1 MNKRH
6 YKVIFSRV
14 LNQLVVVSELVK
26 SQGKAQSENMSSVQ
40 AKTGLF
46 STALSLNPIHFSL
59 MLALGFVFLSPS
71 VQAED
76 MAIRAD
82 KSAPGNQQPTVL
94 QTGNGIPQV
103 NIQAPSQAGVSRNQ
117 YSQFDVAEKGAVLNN
132 ARKAYQTQMA
142 GWVQGNPNL
151 ARGEAKVILN
161 EVNSANPSRL
171 KGYVEV
177 AGKKADVV
185 IANPSG
191 IQCDG
196 CGVIN
201 AGRTTLTT
209 GKAEVENGE
218 LKGYR
223 VKGGKVTVGQ
233 KGMDNSQSDYTDII
247 AEKAEIKGGVWSKKG
262 IKVTTGKNNI
272 DRTNDSVVYVG
283 DKNSDKAESTSNTQG
298 ENQGYSVDV
307 GQLGGM
313 YAEKIH
319 LVDNGQGLGVR
330 NAGHI
335 GAAAGDVKI
344 DSQGKVVNSGTISS
358 TQQAELRA
366 KKTIENTGKIETK
379 QGNVSLRSQANVAQH
394 GSIVSRQ
401 GGISVQAK
409 DNLTQTGETV
419 VKGNVTYQAKNI
431 EASKGALIAAGVTA
445 QETTKG
451 ETRSL
456 DSQSAQGASIMLS
469 AENSVSSKAQHLASG
484 QINAKA
490 GTLDLSE
497 SQSTADSIALQ
508 STYSPLNLKQATLYS
523 EGNTTLISPDAILA
537 ENTNLNAGHFVI
549 DTAQLN
555 NKKSSWIQRGKEAF
569 SLNLKKGLDNTQGK
583 IAAEGLIS
591 IQSPLIQNNQGVI
604 WSNQGVKLNTNAGH
618 IESQSGYL
626 FGKNSLDIST
636 STLNNQKGEMLGGQ
650 VLLTA
655 QQVNNEDGKL
665 IAGNRADLSVNQF
678 NNQRGIVYSQGELSL
693 KTENLHNQDGIISS
707 VSRATLLAN
716 DLNNLKGVIQGES
729 DLTIQ
734 TQNLNNTQ
742 GDISAK
748 TAAISSAAINNAQG
762 VISSQDLTLSGTNLN
777 NKGGIVQSVNST
789 LNLTTMDNEAEGDK
803 GSLVS
808 ATNRLVLNVTNV
820 NNKNTKAKQ
829 DTPTQGI
836 QTANLVMNADHVE
849 NQSGGIY
856 VGKSANLTINQSLDN
871 QKGEI
876 LSTGRV
882 DIVNPDLTLVVNN
895 ALGTIES
902 VIGTTLQ
909 AKTLVDEGSIITK
922 GDLGIELND
931 SFTLNKAFGVG
942 NNLTFKTKG
951 DFVNNSNLVVGNSAS
966 VEGSTIQNSANAEIS
981 SINTRIQTNKLN
993 NFGLI
998 DGDTTVI
1005 KANDVNNIGTARI
1018 YGGHLAIQANN
1029 LNNLENAD
1037 GTAATIAARERLDLG
1052 VGNLVNRNHSLIM
1065 SLGNIYIGGQL
1076 NENNQATGYANS
1088 IDNGS
1093 ATIEALGSGWIKTHH
1108 LLNQDLHLKL
1118 GKKVEKEQ
1126 INEYSLGSDSHR
1138 YRGGVDGYYN
1148 LNNGSRNPNS
1158 YFQLNNGTRI
1168 EGFGWKEWRYTRT
1181 TTTSTIEHQDPAK
1194 ILIGGELHLSGED
1207 LNNKQSQIFV
1217 GQKLLLDD
1225 KVFTQSTN
1233 ERLSG
1238 AISKLDND
1246 DIHGTIDITDEGQ
1259 FVQEYKVRRKRGRKG
1274 HHHYHN
1280 YSDFT
1285 DVHPTQDFSF
1295 GLKLLTIAE
1304 PVEKTGATVD
1314 GKSDFQGVSV
1324 AEKTPLNTD
1333 LNAHRVN
1340 LDSITS
1346 GVVKNKDDLG
1356 IKTHLPN
1363 INLPQASLYK
1373 INPAASGQFLVET
1386 DPRFTQRSKWL
1397 SSDYMFKQI
1406 HNDPKNILKRLGDG
1420 FYEQRLVNEQIN
1432 QLTGRRFLQGYSSD
1446 YEQYKALMDNGAQY
1460 ATKLN
1465 LIPGVALTAEQ
1476 MKQLTSDM
1484 VWMVKREV
1492 TLKDGTKTEVLA
1504 PQVYVVGRNADIDS
1518 RGAVISANDVI
1529 IDTQGDVKNS
1539 GVISGRNLTHL
1550 SANNIENTGGTLQGR
1565 DLYMLAKNRINNLG
1579 GSLNAMDNLVGI
1591 AKTINIESSLSE
1603 TADNDRFKH
1612 KSINRVASINV
1623 GDKNNQGQV
1632 SLHAKEDMTFK
1643 GAKVDV
1649 KGQANFHANNK
1660 LSLGTVETE
1669 NKQHYIKNSNNYYK
1683 LEQRNEVGSEFNIEG
1698 DARFVG
1704 KNSVEMSGVS
1714 SVSNGTMS
1722 VLSEGDINI
1731 RESRR
1736 QESLSEATKWTKR
1749 GVFQSKGETRRHN
1762 HNYDIAQG
1770 STLDADKIYIHSNKG
1785 NVNIQG
1791 SNAVAENGLV
1801 VKANNID
1808 IREAEN
1814 RVYSDDYYQ
1823 KKRSGALTG
1832 GGIGITFGSQRRTAE
1847 DNQTKLYAQGSQV
1860 GSLNGNTT
1868 MIADNNY
1875 RQTASTV
1882 SAVKGDVNI
1891 LAKKV
1896 QIKAADDKYETNNK
1910 QTFQQKGLNI
1920 AITSPVLSAIQGVQG
1935 AVQSTKQVGASKH
1948 DRVNA
1953 MAAANAG
1960 FDAYRAGDSV
1970 MKAGKSIQ
1978 DFMDSGNVDSVIGVQ
1993 ITYGQQK
2000 NESRTHI
2007 EGNTAAKSKVNAG
2020 GKVNIGATGAGKDS
2034 NILIEGSD
2042 VSGKQG
2048 TFLSADNQVIV
2059 KAVEQ
2064 NHKERS
2070 TNKSSGFNAGVAIK
2084 VGSGV
2089 AAGFTLGGNYGKG
2102 YGNGDETT
2110 YVASHVGDSQSKTVI
2125 NAGGDV
2131 TLAGSQVKGKRV
2143 ELDAEN
2149 LNIESLQD
2157 KSRYHGKQMNVSGSV
2172 TVGYGFSAGGS
2183 FNKSKINADH
2193 ASVNE
2198 QAGIYAGD
2206 EGYDINV
2213 NKHTD
2218 LKGALIT
2225 STQKA
2230 EEDGKNHFSTGSLTH
2245 SDIENHSNHSG
2256 SSFGVSGSV
2265 SANFETPFGK
2275 DGQAQ
2280 SGVQAKN
2287 AEGQP
2292 LYRDANGKETTVKTD
2307 NPILAAG
2314 WDSVETTHSVGF
2326 GYDKDSQ
2333 SSTTK
2338 SGINT
2343 KNIEIRDTST
2353 QESLTGKTVNETIS
2367 AIKTDITL
2375 DSAQSQSG
2383 KLENRFN
2390 KDDVQKE
2397 LDIQRS
2403 VTEKFDQTRQG
2414 IKDELLKIADAKRA
2428 EAVEIRRNNRGEDG
2442 KTGYNTDESLKLEEQ
2457 ADTWERVSLVTDLV
2471 LGGVYG
2477 WGNSTALKYTGSA
2490 AVGTPMTRT
2499 AFSPEQIWLE
2509 KCKQDSLYCADHNM
2523 DGTLRPKEN
2532 DKKAQIGYKRQIFDI
2547 SELKPSDLNNV
2558 ITISNNGIFNPF
2570 DDALKN
2576 AIKQN
2581 KWDTNKEGV
2590 VVVYNRPT
2598 GNIISEMLYAAYD
2611 KTNDLLGGR
2620 LPLTTAE
2627 KANVKLYDYAKQ
2639 NGYQIDLS
2647 NHSRGGLTASVA
2659 LQYANRNGLTNI
2671 PIRESR
2677 FFGTATN
2684 VQSYKNNLVE
2694 NNGGYIYKDKN
2705 GNWQS
2710 SDGTEVKSAVHKAD
2724 FVGNK
2729 WNLGLT
2735 GFNNTTGGACLF
2747 CYSHSSYYAE
2757 IPSEKLV
2764 DDNGNPIDLRGIIV
2778 PESNQAKNKY
2788 LKDFKDIWGSAD
2800 INLSLPKVITY
2811 SGDKKHE

>member
-1 MNKRH
+1 
-6 YKVIFSRV
+6 
-14 LNQLVVVSELVK
+14 
-26 SQGKAQSENMSSVQ
+26 
-40 AKTGLF
+40 
-46 STALSLNPIHFSL
+46 
-59 MLALGFVFLSPS
+59 
-71 VQAED
+71 
-76 MAIRAD
+76 
-82 KSAPGNQQPTVL
+82 
-94 QTGNGIPQV
+94 
-103 NIQAPSQAGVSRNQ
+103 
-117 YSQFDVAEKGAVLNN
+117 
-132 ARKAYQTQMA
+132 
-142 GWVQGNPNL
+142 
-151 ARGEAKVILN
+151 
-161 EVNSANPSRL
+161 
-171 KGYVEV
+171 
-177 AGKKADVV
+177 
-185 IANPSG
+185 
-191 IQCDG
+191 
-196 CGVIN
+196 
-201 AGRTTLTT
+201 
-209 GKAEVENGE
+209 
-218 LKGYR
+218 
-223 VKGGKVTVGQ
+223 
-233 KGMDNSQSDYTDII
+233 
-247 AEKAEIKGGVWSKKG
+247 
-262 IKVTTGKNNI
+262 
-272 DRTNDSVVYVG
+272 
-283 DKNSDKAESTSNTQG
+283 
-298 ENQGYSVDV
+298 
-307 GQLGGM
+307 
-313 YAEKIH
+313 
-319 LVDNGQGLGVR
+319 
-330 NAGHI
+330 
-335 GAAAGDVKI
+335 
-344 DSQGKVVNSGTISS
+344 
-358 TQQAELRA
+358 
-366 KKTIENTGKIETK
+366 
-379 QGNVSLRSQANVAQH
+379 
-394 GSIVSRQ
+394 
-401 GGISVQAK
+401 
-409 DNLTQTGETV
+409 
-419 VKGNVTYQAKNI
+419 
-431 EASKGALIAAGVTA
+431 
-445 QETTKG
+445 
-451 ETRSL
+451 
-456 DSQSAQGASIMLS
+456 
-469 AENSVSSKAQHLASG
+469 
-484 QINAKA
+484 
-490 GTLDLSE
+490 
-497 SQSTADSIALQ
+497 
-508 STYSPLNLKQATLYS
+508 
-523 EGNTTLISPDAILA
+523 
-537 ENTNLNAGHFVI
+537 
-549 DTAQLN
+549 
-555 NKKSSWIQRGKEAF
+555 
-569 SLNLKKGLDNTQGK
+569 
-583 IAAEGLIS
+583 
-591 IQSPLIQNNQGVI
+591 
-604 WSNQGVKLNTNAGH
+604 
-618 IESQSGYL
+618 
-626 FGKNSLDIST
+626 
-636 STLNNQKGEMLGGQ
+636 MLGGQ
-650 VLLTA
+650 VLLAA
-655 QQVNNEDGKL
+655 QQVNNEEGKL
-665 IAGNRADLSVNQF
+665 IVGNRADLSVNQF
-678 NNQRGIVYSQGELSL
+678 NNQRGIVYNQGELSL

-777 NKGGIVQSVNST
+777 NKGGIVQSVNAT
-789 LNLTTMDNEAEGDK
+789 LNLTKMDNQSEGDK

-836 QTANLVMNADHVE
+836 QTTNLVINAEHIE

-856 VGKSANLTINQSLDN
+856 AGKSANITVNQSLDN
-871 QKGEI
+871 QQGEI
-876 LSTGRV
+876 LSAGRV

-895 ALGTIES
+895 ALGKIES

-909 AKTLVDEGSIITK
+909 AKTLADEGSIRTK

-966 VEGSTIQNSANAEIS
+966 VEGSTIQNNANAEIS
-981 SINTRIQTNKLN
+981 SINTRIQANKLD

-1018 YGGHLAIQANN
+1018 YGSHLAIQANN
-1029 LNNLENAD
+1029 LNNLENTD

-1065 SLGNIYIGGQL
+1065 SLGDIYIGGKL

-1118 GKKVEKEQ
+1118 GKKVEKER
-1126 INEYSLGSDSHR
+1126 IDEYSLGSDTHR
-1138 YRGGVDGYYN
+1138 YRGGRDGYFYIN
-1148 LNNGSRNPNS
+1148 DGSRSRHS
-1158 YFQLNNGTRI
+1158 YLKLNDGSRI
-1168 EGFGWKEWRYTRT
+1168 AGEGWKRWHYTRT

-1579 GSLNAMDNLVGI
+1579 GALNATDNLVGI

-1801 VKANNID
+1801 IKANNID

-1920 AITSPVLSAIQGVQG
+1920 AITSPVLSAIQAVQG

-2677 FFGTATN
+2677 FYGTATH
-2684 VQSYKNNLVE
+2684 VQDYANQLAHVNGSYRYLDKNNQE
-2694 NNGGYIYKDKN
+2694 KTSNG
-2705 GNWQS
+2705 
-2710 SDGTEVKSAVHKAD
+2710 TVKSAVHYTD
-2724 FVGNK
+2724 FVGRTP
-2729 WNLGLT
+2729 LVGLRSKYIV
-2735 GFNNTTGGACLF
+2735 GGNEPTGGVENTWF
-2747 CYSHSSYYAE
+2747 TYSHSSYFAE
-2757 IPSEKLV
+2757 RPSEYLINEDGKPINNKGIV
-2764 DDNGNPIDLRGIIV
+2764 VAKESAIANEYWEEFKEKWQPTKNNPN
-2778 PESNQAKNKY
+2778 P
-2788 LKDFKDIWGSAD
+2788 
-2800 INLSLPKVITY
+2800 SLPIEVKPQAI
-2811 SGDKKHE
+2811 K

>member
-1 MNKRH
+1 
-6 YKVIFSRV
+6 
-14 LNQLVVVSELVK
+14 
-26 SQGKAQSENMSSVQ
+26 
-40 AKTGLF
+40 
-46 STALSLNPIHFSL
+46 
-59 MLALGFVFLSPS
+59 
-71 VQAED
+71 
-76 MAIRAD
+76 
-82 KSAPGNQQPTVL
+82 
-94 QTGNGIPQV
+94 
-103 NIQAPSQAGVSRNQ
+103 
-117 YSQFDVAEKGAVLNN
+117 
-132 ARKAYQTQMA
+132 
-142 GWVQGNPNL
+142 
-151 ARGEAKVILN
+151 
-161 EVNSANPSRL
+161 
-171 KGYVEV
+171 
-177 AGKKADVV
+177 
-185 IANPSG
+185 
-191 IQCDG
+191 
-196 CGVIN
+196 
-201 AGRTTLTT
+201 
-209 GKAEVENGE
+209 
-218 LKGYR
+218 
-223 VKGGKVTVGQ
+223 
-233 KGMDNSQSDYTDII
+233 
-247 AEKAEIKGGVWSKKG
+247 
-262 IKVTTGKNNI
+262 
-272 DRTNDSVVYVG
+272 
-283 DKNSDKAESTSNTQG
+283 
-298 ENQGYSVDV
+298 
-307 GQLGGM
+307 
-313 YAEKIH
+313 
-319 LVDNGQGLGVR
+319 
-330 NAGHI
+330 
-335 GAAAGDVKI
+335 
-344 DSQGKVVNSGTISS
+344 
-358 TQQAELRA
+358 
-366 KKTIENTGKIETK
+366 
-379 QGNVSLRSQANVAQH
+379 
-394 GSIVSRQ
+394 
-401 GGISVQAK
+401 
-409 DNLTQTGETV
+409 
-419 VKGNVTYQAKNI
+419 
-431 EASKGALIAAGVTA
+431 
-445 QETTKG
+445 
-451 ETRSL
+451 
-456 DSQSAQGASIMLS
+456 
-469 AENSVSSKAQHLASG
+469 
-484 QINAKA
+484 
-490 GTLDLSE
+490 
-497 SQSTADSIALQ
+497 
-508 STYSPLNLKQATLYS
+508 
-523 EGNTTLISPDAILA
+523 
-537 ENTNLNAGHFVI
+537 
-549 DTAQLN
+549 
-555 NKKSSWIQRGKEAF
+555 
-569 SLNLKKGLDNTQGK
+569 
-583 IAAEGLIS
+583 
-591 IQSPLIQNNQGVI
+591 
-604 WSNQGVKLNTNAGH
+604 
-618 IESQSGYL
+618 
-626 FGKNSLDIST
+626 
-636 STLNNQKGEMLGGQ
+636 
-650 VLLTA
+650 
-655 QQVNNEDGKL
+655 
-665 IAGNRADLSVNQF
+665 
-678 NNQRGIVYSQGELSL
+678 
-693 KTENLHNQDGIISS
+693 
-707 VSRATLLAN
+707 
-716 DLNNLKGVIQGES
+716 
-729 DLTIQ
+729 
-734 TQNLNNTQ
+734 
-742 GDISAK
+742 
-748 TAAISSAAINNAQG
+748 
-762 VISSQDLTLSGTNLN
+762 
-777 NKGGIVQSVNST
+777 
-789 LNLTTMDNEAEGDK
+789 
-803 GSLVS
+803 
-808 ATNRLVLNVTNV
+808 
-820 NNKNTKAKQ
+820 
-829 DTPTQGI
+829 
-836 QTANLVMNADHVE
+836 
-849 NQSGGIY
+849 
-856 VGKSANLTINQSLDN
+856 
-871 QKGEI
+871 
-876 LSTGRV
+876 
-882 DIVNPDLTLVVNN
+882 
-895 ALGTIES
+895 
-902 VIGTTLQ
+902 
-909 AKTLVDEGSIITK
+909 
-922 GDLGIELND
+922 
-931 SFTLNKAFGVG
+931 
-942 NNLTFKTKG
+942 
-951 DFVNNSNLVVGNSAS
+951 
-966 VEGSTIQNSANAEIS
+966 
-981 SINTRIQTNKLN
+981 
-993 NFGLI
+993 
-998 DGDTTVI
+998 
-1005 KANDVNNIGTARI
+1005 
-1018 YGGHLAIQANN
+1018 
-1029 LNNLENAD
+1029 
-1037 GTAATIAARERLDLG
+1037 
-1052 VGNLVNRNHSLIM
+1052 
-1065 SLGNIYIGGQL
+1065 
-1076 NENNQATGYANS
+1076 
-1088 IDNGS
+1088 
-1093 ATIEALGSGWIKTHH
+1093 
-1108 LLNQDLHLKL
+1108 
-1118 GKKVEKEQ
+1118 
-1126 INEYSLGSDSHR
+1126 
-1138 YRGGVDGYYN
+1138 
-1148 LNNGSRNPNS
+1148 
-1158 YFQLNNGTRI
+1158 
-1168 EGFGWKEWRYTRT
+1168 
-1181 TTTSTIEHQDPAK
+1181 
-1194 ILIGGELHLSGED
+1194 
-1207 LNNKQSQIFV
+1207 
-1217 GQKLLLDD
+1217 
-1225 KVFTQSTN
+1225 
-1233 ERLSG
+1233 
-1238 AISKLDND
+1238 
-1246 DIHGTIDITDEGQ
+1246 
-1259 FVQEYKVRRKRGRKG
+1259 
-1274 HHHYHN
+1274 
-1280 YSDFT
+1280 
-1285 DVHPTQDFSF
+1285 
-1295 GLKLLTIAE
+1295 
-1304 PVEKTGATVD
+1304 
-1314 GKSDFQGVSV
+1314 
-1324 AEKTPLNTD
+1324 
-1333 LNAHRVN
+1333 
-1340 LDSITS
+1340 
-1346 GVVKNKDDLG
+1346 
-1356 IKTHLPN
+1356 
-1363 INLPQASLYK
+1363 
-1373 INPAASGQFLVET
+1373 
-1386 DPRFTQRSKWL
+1386 
-1397 SSDYMFKQI
+1397 MFKQI

-1579 GSLNAMDNLVGI
+1579 GALNATDNLVGI

-1749 GVFQSKGETRRHN
+1749 GVFQSKGETRRHK

-1801 VKANNID
+1801 IKANNID

-1920 AITSPVLSAIQGVQG
+1920 AITSPVLSAIQAVQG

-2367 AIKTDITL
+2367 AIKTDMTL

-2677 FFGTATN
+2677 FYGTATH
-2684 VQSYKNNLVE
+2684 VQDYANQLAHVNGSYRYLDKNNQE
-2694 NNGGYIYKDKN
+2694 KTSNG
-2705 GNWQS
+2705 
-2710 SDGTEVKSAVHKAD
+2710 TVKSAVHYTD
-2724 FVGNK
+2724 FVGRTP
-2729 WNLGLT
+2729 LVGLRSKYIV
-2735 GFNNTTGGACLF
+2735 GGNEPTGGVENTWF
-2747 CYSHSSYYAE
+2747 TYSHSSYFAE
-2757 IPSEKLV
+2757 RPSEYLINEDGKPINNKGIV
-2764 DDNGNPIDLRGIIV
+2764 VAKESAIANEYWEEFKEKWQPTKNNPN
-2778 PESNQAKNKY
+2778 P
-2788 LKDFKDIWGSAD
+2788 
-2800 INLSLPKVITY
+2800 SLPIEVKPQAI
-2811 SGDKKHE
+2811 K

>member
-1 MNKRH
+1 M
-6 YKVIFSRV
+6 
-14 LNQLVVVSELVK
+14 
-26 SQGKAQSENMSSVQ
+26 
-40 AKTGLF
+40 
-46 STALSLNPIHFSL
+46 
-59 MLALGFVFLSPS
+59 
-71 VQAED
+71 
-76 MAIRAD
+76 
-82 KSAPGNQQPTVL
+82 
-94 QTGNGIPQV
+94 
-103 NIQAPSQAGVSRNQ
+103 
-117 YSQFDVAEKGAVLNN
+117 
-132 ARKAYQTQMA
+132 
-142 GWVQGNPNL
+142 
-151 ARGEAKVILN
+151 
-161 EVNSANPSRL
+161 
-171 KGYVEV
+171 
-177 AGKKADVV
+177 
-185 IANPSG
+185 
-191 IQCDG
+191 
-196 CGVIN
+196 
-201 AGRTTLTT
+201 
-209 GKAEVENGE
+209 
-218 LKGYR
+218 
-223 VKGGKVTVGQ
+223 
-233 KGMDNSQSDYTDII
+233 
-247 AEKAEIKGGVWSKKG
+247 
-262 IKVTTGKNNI
+262 
-272 DRTNDSVVYVG
+272 
-283 DKNSDKAESTSNTQG
+283 
-298 ENQGYSVDV
+298 
-307 GQLGGM
+307 
-313 YAEKIH
+313 
-319 LVDNGQGLGVR
+319 
-330 NAGHI
+330 
-335 GAAAGDVKI
+335 
-344 DSQGKVVNSGTISS
+344 
-358 TQQAELRA
+358 
-366 KKTIENTGKIETK
+366 
-379 QGNVSLRSQANVAQH
+379 
-394 GSIVSRQ
+394 
-401 GGISVQAK
+401 
-409 DNLTQTGETV
+409 
-419 VKGNVTYQAKNI
+419 
-431 EASKGALIAAGVTA
+431 
-445 QETTKG
+445 
-451 ETRSL
+451 
-456 DSQSAQGASIMLS
+456 
-469 AENSVSSKAQHLASG
+469 
-484 QINAKA
+484 
-490 GTLDLSE
+490 
-497 SQSTADSIALQ
+497 
-508 STYSPLNLKQATLYS
+508 
-523 EGNTTLISPDAILA
+523 
-537 ENTNLNAGHFVI
+537 
-549 DTAQLN
+549 
-555 NKKSSWIQRGKEAF
+555 
-569 SLNLKKGLDNTQGK
+569 
-583 IAAEGLIS
+583 
-591 IQSPLIQNNQGVI
+591 
-604 WSNQGVKLNTNAGH
+604 
-618 IESQSGYL
+618 
-626 FGKNSLDIST
+626 
-636 STLNNQKGEMLGGQ
+636 
-650 VLLTA
+650 
-655 QQVNNEDGKL
+655 
-665 IAGNRADLSVNQF
+665 
-678 NNQRGIVYSQGELSL
+678 
-693 KTENLHNQDGIISS
+693 
-707 VSRATLLAN
+707 
-716 DLNNLKGVIQGES
+716 
-729 DLTIQ
+729 
-734 TQNLNNTQ
+734 
-742 GDISAK
+742 
-748 TAAISSAAINNAQG
+748 
-762 VISSQDLTLSGTNLN
+762 
-777 NKGGIVQSVNST
+777 
-789 LNLTTMDNEAEGDK
+789 
-803 GSLVS
+803 
-808 ATNRLVLNVTNV
+808 
-820 NNKNTKAKQ
+820 
-829 DTPTQGI
+829 
-836 QTANLVMNADHVE
+836 
-849 NQSGGIY
+849 
-856 VGKSANLTINQSLDN
+856 
-871 QKGEI
+871 
-876 LSTGRV
+876 
-882 DIVNPDLTLVVNN
+882 
-895 ALGTIES
+895 
-902 VIGTTLQ
+902 
-909 AKTLVDEGSIITK
+909 
-922 GDLGIELND
+922 
-931 SFTLNKAFGVG
+931 
-942 NNLTFKTKG
+942 
-951 DFVNNSNLVVGNSAS
+951 
-966 VEGSTIQNSANAEIS
+966 
-981 SINTRIQTNKLN
+981 
-993 NFGLI
+993 
-998 DGDTTVI
+998 
-1005 KANDVNNIGTARI
+1005 
-1018 YGGHLAIQANN
+1018 
-1029 LNNLENAD
+1029 
-1037 GTAATIAARERLDLG
+1037 
-1052 VGNLVNRNHSLIM
+1052 
-1065 SLGNIYIGGQL
+1065 
-1076 NENNQATGYANS
+1076 
-1088 IDNGS
+1088 
-1093 ATIEALGSGWIKTHH
+1093 
-1108 LLNQDLHLKL
+1108 
-1118 GKKVEKEQ
+1118 
-1126 INEYSLGSDSHR
+1126 
-1138 YRGGVDGYYN
+1138 
-1148 LNNGSRNPNS
+1148 
-1158 YFQLNNGTRI
+1158 
-1168 EGFGWKEWRYTRT
+1168 
-1181 TTTSTIEHQDPAK
+1181 
-1194 ILIGGELHLSGED
+1194 
-1207 LNNKQSQIFV
+1207 
-1217 GQKLLLDD
+1217 
-1225 KVFTQSTN
+1225 
-1233 ERLSG
+1233 
-1238 AISKLDND
+1238 
-1246 DIHGTIDITDEGQ
+1246 
-1259 FVQEYKVRRKRGRKG
+1259 RRKRGRKG

-1579 GSLNAMDNLVGI
+1579 GALNATDNLVGI

-1801 VKANNID
+1801 IKANNID

-1920 AITSPVLSAIQGVQG
+1920 AITSPVLSAIQAVQG

-2677 FFGTATN
+2677 FYGTATH
-2684 VQSYKNNLVE
+2684 VQDYANQLAHVNGSYRYLDKNNQE
-2694 NNGGYIYKDKN
+2694 KTSNG
-2705 GNWQS
+2705 
-2710 SDGTEVKSAVHKAD
+2710 TVKSAVHYTD
-2724 FVGNK
+2724 FVGRTP
-2729 WNLGLT
+2729 LVGLRSKYIV
-2735 GFNNTTGGACLF
+2735 GGNEPTGGVENTWF
-2747 CYSHSSYYAE
+2747 TYSHSSYFAE
-2757 IPSEKLV
+2757 RPSEYLINEDGKPINNKGIV
-2764 DDNGNPIDLRGIIV
+2764 VAKESAIANEYWEEFKEKWQPTKNNPN
-2778 PESNQAKNKY
+2778 P
-2788 LKDFKDIWGSAD
+2788 
-2800 INLSLPKVITY
+2800 SLPIEVKPQAI
-2811 SGDKKHE
+2811 K

>member
-14 LNQLVVVSELVK
+14 LNQLVVVSELAK
-26 SQGKAQSENMSSVQ
+26 SQGKAQSENVSSEQ
-40 AKTGLF
+40 EKTGLF

-71 VQAED
+71 VHAED

-94 QTGNGIPQV
+94 QTGNGLPQV
-103 NIQAPSQAGVSRNQ
+103 NIQTPSAGGVSRNQ

-132 ARKAYQTQMA
+132 ARKAAQTQMA

-247 AEKAEIKGGVWSKKG
+247 AEKAELKGGVWSKKG
-262 IKVTTGKNNI
+262 IKVTTGKNNV

-283 DKNSDKAESTSNTQG
+283 DKNTDNTDRTSDTQG
-298 ENQGYSVDV
+298 ENQSYSVDV
-307 GQLGGM
+307 SQLGGM

-335 GAAAGDVKI
+335 GAAAGEVKI
-344 DSQGKVVNSGTISS
+344 DSQGKIVNSGTISS
-358 TQQAELRA
+358 TQQADINA
-366 KKTIENTGKIETK
+366 KKSIENTGKIETK

-445 QETTKG
+445 QETTQG

-497 SQSTADSIALQ
+497 SQSTADSIAFQ

-523 EGNTTLISPDAILA
+523 EGNTTLISPEAILA

-650 VLLTA
+650 VLLAA

-762 VISSQDLTLSGTNLN
+762 VISSQDLTLSGTDLN
-777 NKGGIVQSVNST
+777 NKGGIIQSVNST
-789 LNLTTMDNEAEGDK
+789 LNLTALDNQAEGDK

-856 VGKSANLTINQSLDN
+856 VGKSANLTVNQSLDN

-895 ALGTIES
+895 ALGKIES

-909 AKTLVDEGSIITK
+909 AKTLVDEGAISTK

-966 VEGSTIQNSANAEIS
+966 VEGSTIQNNANAEIS

-1005 KANDVNNIGTARI
+1005 KANDVNNIGAARI

-1363 INLPQASLYK
+1363 ISLPQASLYK

-1504 PQVYVVGRNADIDS
+1504 PQVYIVGRNADIDS

-1579 GSLNAMDNLVGI
+1579 GALNATDNLVGI

-1731 RESRR
+1731 RESRQ

-1801 VKANNID
+1801 IKANNID

-1920 AITSPVLSAIQGVQG
+1920 AITSPVLSAIQAVQG

-2007 EGNTAAKSKVNAG
+2007 EGNTAVKSKVNAG

-2034 NILIEGSD
+2034 NISIEGSD

-2070 TNKSSGFNAGVAIK
+2070 SNKSSGFNAGVAIK

-2089 AAGFTLGGNYGKG
+2089 AAGITVGGNYGKG
-2102 YGNGDETT
+2102 YGNGDETS

-2125 NAGGDV
+2125 QAGGD
-2131 TLAGSQVKGKRV
+2131 ANIIGSQVKGKRV
-2143 ELDAEN
+2143 ELNAEN

-2157 KSRYHGKQMNVSGSV
+2157 KSSYHGKQMNVSGSV
-2172 TVGYGFSAGGS
+2172 TVGYGFAAGGS

-2198 QAGIYAGD
+2198 QAGIYSGD

-2230 EEDGKNHFSTGSLTH
+2230 EEDGQNHFSTGSLTH

-2280 SGVQAKN
+2280 SDVQAKN

-2490 AVGTPMTRT
+2490 TVGTPMTRT

-2735 GFNNTTGGACLF
+2735 GFNDTTGGACLF

-2757 IPSEKLV
+2757 IPSVALV
-2764 DDNGNPIDLRGIIV
+2764 NDNGDPINLKGEV
-2778 PESNQAKNKY
+2778 VSKANQAKNKY
-2788 LKDFKDIWGSAD
+2788 FLDFDKIWGD
-2800 INLSLPKVITY
+2800 TNRNLSLPKSVNIQR
-2811 SGDKKHE
+2811 GNNE

>member
-1 MNKRH
+1 
-6 YKVIFSRV
+6 
-14 LNQLVVVSELVK
+14 
-26 SQGKAQSENMSSVQ
+26 
-40 AKTGLF
+40 
-46 STALSLNPIHFSL
+46 
-59 MLALGFVFLSPS
+59 
-71 VQAED
+71 
-76 MAIRAD
+76 
-82 KSAPGNQQPTVL
+82 
-94 QTGNGIPQV
+94 
-103 NIQAPSQAGVSRNQ
+103 
-117 YSQFDVAEKGAVLNN
+117 
-132 ARKAYQTQMA
+132 
-142 GWVQGNPNL
+142 
-151 ARGEAKVILN
+151 
-161 EVNSANPSRL
+161 
-171 KGYVEV
+171 
-177 AGKKADVV
+177 
-185 IANPSG
+185 
-191 IQCDG
+191 
-196 CGVIN
+196 
-201 AGRTTLTT
+201 
-209 GKAEVENGE
+209 
-218 LKGYR
+218 
-223 VKGGKVTVGQ
+223 
-233 KGMDNSQSDYTDII
+233 
-247 AEKAEIKGGVWSKKG
+247 
-262 IKVTTGKNNI
+262 
-272 DRTNDSVVYVG
+272 
-283 DKNSDKAESTSNTQG
+283 
-298 ENQGYSVDV
+298 
-307 GQLGGM
+307 
-313 YAEKIH
+313 
-319 LVDNGQGLGVR
+319 
-330 NAGHI
+330 
-335 GAAAGDVKI
+335 
-344 DSQGKVVNSGTISS
+344 
-358 TQQAELRA
+358 
-366 KKTIENTGKIETK
+366 
-379 QGNVSLRSQANVAQH
+379 
-394 GSIVSRQ
+394 
-401 GGISVQAK
+401 
-409 DNLTQTGETV
+409 
-419 VKGNVTYQAKNI
+419 
-431 EASKGALIAAGVTA
+431 
-445 QETTKG
+445 
-451 ETRSL
+451 
-456 DSQSAQGASIMLS
+456 MLS

-497 SQSTADSIALQ
+497 SQSTADSIAFQ

-523 EGNTTLISPDAILA
+523 EGNTTLISPEAILA

-650 VLLTA
+650 VLLAA
-655 QQVNNEDGKL
+655 QQVNNEEGKL

-789 LNLTTMDNEAEGDK
+789 LNLTTMDNQAEDDK

-808 ATNRLVLNVTNV
+808 ATNHLVLNVTNV

-836 QTANLVMNADHVE
+836 QTANLVMNAEHIE

-856 VGKSANLTINQSLDN
+856 AGKSANLTINQSLDN

-895 ALGTIES
+895 ALGKIES

-909 AKTLVDEGSIITK
+909 AKTLVDEGSISTK

-966 VEGSTIQNSANAEIS
+966 VEGSTIQNNANAEIS

-1005 KANDVNNIGTARI
+1005 KANDLNNIGTARI

-1579 GSLNAMDNLVGI
+1579 GALNATDNLVGI

-1801 VKANNID
+1801 IKANNID

-1920 AITSPVLSAIQGVQG
+1920 AITSPVLSAIQAVQG

-2677 FFGTATN
+2677 FYGTATH
-2684 VQSYKNNLVE
+2684 VQDYANQLAHVNGSYRYLDKNNQE
-2694 NNGGYIYKDKN
+2694 KTSNG
-2705 GNWQS
+2705 
-2710 SDGTEVKSAVHKAD
+2710 TVKSAVHYTD
-2724 FVGNK
+2724 FVGRTP
-2729 WNLGLT
+2729 LVGLRSKYIV
-2735 GFNNTTGGACLF
+2735 GGNEPTGGVENTWF
-2747 CYSHSSYYAE
+2747 TYSHSSYFAE
-2757 IPSEKLV
+2757 RPSEYLINEDGKPINNKGIV
-2764 DDNGNPIDLRGIIV
+2764 VAKESAIANEYWEEFKEKWQPTKNNPN
-2778 PESNQAKNKY
+2778 P
-2788 LKDFKDIWGSAD
+2788 
-2800 INLSLPKVITY
+2800 SLPIEVKPQAI
-2811 SGDKKHE
+2811 K